1 MKRIKFFI
9 MITVLL
15 TVVFSCSKNDPLVN
29 NDDVILIPR
38 TFSPDNDGVNDSWF
52 INDQY
57 NLIDSNHFLVRVFND
72 SSQVKVFES
81 TKKNFIWYGT
91 YQGVAQPMGNYSFY
105 IDYKTWNEIEHIRT
119 GTLYLYIK
127 P

>member
-1 MKRIKFFI
+1 

-81 TKKNFIWYGT
+81 TNKPFFAVSPT
-91 YQGVAQPMGNYSFY
+91 YNSSQP
-105 IDYKTWNEIEHIRT
+105 
-119 GTLYLYIK
+119 
-127 P
+127 